1 MAVYTPRKVSPGSPQ
16 KKGGWRRIAEIANI
30 LLKRKTKTVQY
41 RAQAVVSGAQRKWK
55 LKRLS
60 KSTLVLILLCCIT
73 LTGGWLAY
81 QIFIRSNVFRLTDIR
96 IFGTMV
102 ATEKQIL
109 EISGLQRGVS
119 LLRFNEKATAA
130 KIDAH
135 PWIEHVEIKKH
146 WPSAIDITVYE
157 HQPLALINFEI
168 DKEKKLRYLSNQGRV
183 FAEVEQGLDLDYPV
197 LTGAHVH
204 QDIEANALVKGSLAD
219 QANTFLLLAA
229 KGNAVLPI
237 QAISEVHLDQKEG
250 LVIYLV
256 DRPFPIYFG
265 KERLQTKYYRLVKVL
280 EQLYS
285 RKLVDAVKEIRMDY
299 SDDKVLVIGAEI
311 DG

>member
-1 MAVYTPRKVSPGSPQ
+1 MAVYTPRQVPQRSPRR
-16 KKGGWRRIAEIANI
+16 KGGRRRIADMLNI
-30 LLKRKTKTVQY
+30 VLRRKTKTVQY
-41 RAQAVVSGAQRKWK
+41 KAQAAVSGAQRRWK

-60 KSTLVLILLCCIT
+60 KSTLMLILLGCIV
-73 LTGGWLAY
+73 LTAGWLAY
-81 QIFIRSNVFRLTDIR
+81 QVFIRSNVFRLTDIR
-96 IFGTMV
+96 VFGTRV
-102 ATEKQIL
+102 ATERQIL

-119 LLRFNEKATAA
+119 LLRFDEKATAA
-130 KIDAH
+130 KIDSH
-135 PWIEHVEIKKH
+135 PWVDHVEIKKQ

-157 HQPLALINFEI
+157 HQPLALVNLEN
-168 DKEKKLRYLSNQGRV
+168 DKEKKLRYLSSQGHV

-197 LTGAHVH
+197 ITGMQLHRDV
-204 QDIEANALVKGSLAD
+204 ETNVLVKGSLAES
-219 QANTFLLLAA
+219 ANFLLVLAA

-265 KERLQTKYYRLVKVL
+265 KDKLQTKYYRLVKVL

-285 RKLVDAVKEIRMDY
+285 RKQVDAVKEIRMDY